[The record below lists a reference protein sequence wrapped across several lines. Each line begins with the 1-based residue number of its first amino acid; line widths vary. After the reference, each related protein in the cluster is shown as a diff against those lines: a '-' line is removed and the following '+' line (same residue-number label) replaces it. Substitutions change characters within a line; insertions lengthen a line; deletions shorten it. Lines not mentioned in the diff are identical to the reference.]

1 MPKSRRKKPAA
12 EVMRDLATS
21 YGVPRMLL
29 AMARLEVADVLAK
42 GPLKA
47 EAIAAKVGA
56 HPPFLK
62 RVLRALVSVGVFS
75 ETSDGRFGL
84 NPLARTLLKDQPGTM
99 RDFVLMIAD
108 DYHWKVWGE
117 LDYALKTGGNV
128 FEQVH
133 GVPAFAYLQ
142 ARPEKERTFMGAMAN
157 ISGTENPAVAAAYP
171 FGRLK
176 LLIDVGG
183 AHGHMLATI
192 LRRHKKLKGILYDQP
207 QVVAGAARSGFVTAP
222 ELRGRCEV
230 IGGNFFETVPEGAD
244 GYIMKYIIHDWDDE
258 KSLRILGNCRDAMAA
273 GGRVL
278 VVDNVIAP
286 GNDWGK
292 LLDIN
297 MMLGPGGQE
306 RTRGE
311 FETLFRR
318 AGLKLTR
325 IIPTRCDLSI
335 VEGVAR

>member
-1 MPKSRRKKPAA
+1 MAKPRRKKPAA
-12 EVMRDLATS
+12 EVMRDLSTV
-21 YGVPRMLL
+21 YWVPPMLL
-29 AMARLEVADVLAK
+29 AVARLEVADVLAG

-47 EAIAAKVGA
+47 EVIAKKVGA
-56 HPPFLK
+56 HPAFLK
-62 RVLRALVSVGVFS
+62 RLLRALVSVGVFS
-75 ETSDGRFGL
+75 ETSDGRFRL
-84 NPLARTLLKDQPGTM
+84 NPLAQTLRKDQPGSM
-99 RDFVLMIAD
+99 RDFVLMIVD
-108 DYHWKVWGE
+108 DYLWKVWGE
-117 LDYALKTGGNV
+117 LGYALQTGGNA

-142 ARPEKERTFMGAMAN
+142 ARPEKERTFMAAMAG
-157 ISGTENPAVAAAYP
+157 ISGTENPAVASGYP
-171 FGRLK
+171 FGRIK
-176 LLIDVGG
+176 LLVDVGG

-192 LRRHKKLKGILYDQP
+192 LRHHKKLKGILYDQP

-222 ELRGRCEV
+222 DLRGRCEV

-286 GNDWGK
+286 GNHWGK

-318 AGLKLTR
+318 AGLRLSRVISTS
-325 IIPTRCDLSI
+325 CDLSI

>member
-1 MPKSRRKKPAA
+1 MAKSRRKKSAA
-12 EVMRDLATS
+12 EIMRDLSIS

-29 AMARLEVADVLAK
+29 AVARLGVADVLAK

-47 EAIAAKVGA
+47 EAIADKVGA
-56 HPPFLK
+56 HPVFLK
-62 RVLRALVSVGVFS
+62 RVLRALSSVGVFS
-75 ETSDGRFGL
+75 QTSDGRFRL
-84 NPLARTLLKDQPGTM
+84 NPLARMLQKDQPGSM
-99 RDFVLMIAD
+99 RDFVLMVAD

-117 LDYALKTGGNV
+117 LDYALQTGGST
-128 FEQVH
+128 FEKVH

-142 ARPEKERTFMGAMAN
+142 ARPEKERTFMAAMAG
-157 ISGTENPAVAAAYP
+157 ISGMENPAVAAAYP

-176 LLIDVGG
+176 LLVDVGG

-192 LRRHKKLKGILYDQP
+192 LRRYKKLKGILYDQP

-222 ELRGRCEV
+222 DVRDRCQV
-230 IGGNFFETVPEGAD
+230 IGGSFFETVPEGAD
-244 GYIMKYIIHDWDDE
+244 AYIMKYIIHDWDDE
-258 KSLRILGNCRDAMAA
+258 KSLRILENCRDAMAA

-286 GNDWGK
+286 GNVWGK

-311 FETLFRR
+311 FESLFRR
-318 AGLKLTR
+318 AGLRLAR
-325 IIPTRCDLSI
+325 VIPTSCDLSI